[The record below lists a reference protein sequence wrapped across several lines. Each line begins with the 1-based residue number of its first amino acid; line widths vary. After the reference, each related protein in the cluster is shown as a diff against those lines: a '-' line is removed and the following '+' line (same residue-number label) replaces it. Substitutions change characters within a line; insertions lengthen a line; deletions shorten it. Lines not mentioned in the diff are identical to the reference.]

1 METMVMYSDIVEGLV
16 GGAANFQSAGVYVK
30 PELKAAAFFS
40 YMDPLTMNME
50 TGFTTHSVCSVIEGT
65 KKIAI
70 APLDEN

>member
-1 METMVMYSDIVEGLV
+1 VILP
-16 GGAANFQSAGVYVK
+16 VYIK

-40 YMDPLTMNME
+40 YMDPLTMNVE
-50 TGFTTHSVCSVIEGT
+50 TGFTTHSVCPVIEGI